1 MQRSRRAFLQRRA
14 SMEKDTSGKN
24 RLYKLSLSLVL
35 LLWGLVFLSSL
46 WISQSDGYRDGST
59 ETSQSVGVSTWTEQK
74 LQNGK
79 NSDSVHTEVSEQSDE
94 TSCIDP
100 AVKKASDEELLV
112 AAEDNS
118 NCGIEFYHQEA
129 TRGGRP
135 GDIGPKNDRLSRVV
149 TLGLDEF
156 KSRAFS
162 SKTKTGTGKVV
173 HRMEP
178 GGKEYNYAS
187 SSKGAKVLAF
197 NKEAKGASN
206 ILMRDKD
213 KYLRNPCSAEEKYV
227 IIELSEETL
236 VDTVEIANLEHYS
249 SNLKDFEVLGSLVYP
264 TSEWVKLGNF
274 TTANVK
280 QARRFVLPEP
290 KWVRYLKLNLLSHY
304 GSEFYCTLSLFEVYG
319 VDAVEKMLEDLVSV
333 QEKVFVPDE
342 EDSTEQKSSVHPQG
356 VDEHHHQDSFKEA
369 ESELLS
375 VETPDSKTE
384 VAADTV
390 EGVPY
395 RQVGRSN
402 GDSALKILMQKAR
415 SLDRSLS
422 ILERYVEEVNSR
434 YGNIFQEFDKE
445 IAGKTLTLE
454 KIKLDMKS
462 LHDSQQLMAGEVND
476 LVSWKSLLTT
486 KMDHI
491 LNENLDLRSRIEKV
505 EENQVWLEN
514 KGIVV
519 FLVCLVFGLV
529 AILRVSVEMLQMTV
543 LSDGSSRKFSSVSCS
558 SWLVLLL
565 SCSIII
571 LVLSV

>member
-1 MQRSRRAFLQRRA
+1 MQRSRRDFLQRRA
-14 SMEKDTSGKN
+14 SLEKDTGGKN

-59 ETSQSVGVSTWTEQK
+59 ETSQDVGVSTWTEEK

-79 NSDSVHTEVSEQSDE
+79 NYDSVHKEVSEHSDE
-94 TSCIDP
+94 TSCTYPAATKDP
-100 AVKKASDEELLV
+100 NEVI
-112 AAEDNS
+112 AEGNS
-118 NCGIEFYHQEA
+118 NYGLDLRHQGE

-187 SSKGAKVLAF
+187 ASKGAKVLAF

-236 VDTVEIANLEHYS
+236 VDTIEIANFEHYS

-280 QARRFVLPEP
+280 QARRFVLPEH

-333 QEKVFVPDE
+333 HQKVFVHGE
-342 EDSTEQKSSVHPQG
+342 EGTAEQKSSVHSQG
-356 VDEHHHQDSFKEA
+356 VDYHRHQDTFKED
-369 ESELLS
+369 EPEFLS
-375 VETPDSKTE
+375 VETPDSKTK
-384 VAADTV
+384 VATDTV
-390 EGVPY
+390 EGIPY
-395 RQVGRSN
+395 HQAGRSN

-415 SLDRSLS
+415 SLDLSLS

-434 YGNIFQEFDKE
+434 YGNIFQEFDKD
-445 IAGKTLTLE
+445 IAQKTLLLE
-454 KIKLDMKS
+454 KIKHDVKS

-491 LNENLDLRSRIEKV
+491 LKDNLDLRTRIEKV

-519 FLVCLVFGLV
+519 FSVCLVFGLV
-529 AILRVSVEMLQMTV
+529 AILRVLVEMLQMTV
-543 LSDGSSRKFSSVSCS
+543 FSDSLYWKFSSLSCS
-558 SWLVLLL
+558 SWMVLLL

-571 LVLSV
+571 LILSL